1 MSDARPATRSES
13 ERSLR
18 ERADAAERRAREYA
32 ALLDVVTEELKRDL
46 TELRLPLHI
55 LLDNRFGDL
64 NENQEE
70 MLAAARAA
78 AEQADR
84 RLTRVRE
91 IIDLDR
97 GAVPLRRD
105 AVPAGE
111 LIASLL
117 PGLNADGE
125 QAGVHVRTDL
135 APALPRVVGDR
146 ARLQQA
152 CGLLLAQRVRSM
164 PPGSHVEITASTD
177 GSAVRIDV
185 TPGGSLGAATGA
197 DAALAR
203 RVIVASG
210 GTVAESAERT
220 TITLPIRSPGS
231 SSAAPSSAPSASDVP
246 SPRRP

>member
-1 MSDARPATRSES
+1 M
-13 ERSLR
+13 R
-18 ERADAAERRAREYA
+18 ERADAAERRVREYA
-32 ALLDVVTEELKRDL
+32 ALLDAVTEELKRDL

-84 RLTRVRE
+84 RLTRLRE
-91 IIDLDR
+91 IVDLDR
-97 GAVPLRRD
+97 GAVALRRD

-125 QAGVHVRTDL
+125 QAGVRVSTDL

-152 CGLLLAQRVRSM
+152 CGLLLAQHVRSM
-164 PPGSHVEITASTD
+164 PSGSNVEISASAD
-177 GSAVRIDV
+177 GSAVQIDV
-185 TPGGSLGAATGA
+185 TPGGSLGVVTGAVTGA
-197 DAALAR
+197 DDALAR

-210 GTVAESAERT
+210 GTVTESADRT
-220 TITLPIRSPGS
+220 TITLPIRPPGASPTTPS
-231 SSAAPSSAPSASDVP
+231 STPAAPDVP
-246 SPRRP
+246 SPRGP